1 MLKSYPLAMQG
12 VEFLGHGVTDIYE
25 MGERIAFVHFAF
37 AAPSEQNI
45 AAKLTPSYV
54 LLDTFSRDFSEHKR
68 SVLAYEQ
75 REIFSA
81 ASALCYPQDGHFV
94 LNTRYY
100 EGFVDSPAK
109 LIKIQ
114 DGEMSELDTAP
125 SPPIK
130 QIYNDA
136 QTYEFDGFCVRMSSP
151 FMMECR
157 ASQGGPNLNGAITD
171 LSGTPNSSGL
181 ADENLKNFSENSGAA
196 AVCKESK
203 SDPRDET
210 SEAKDKISN
219 GSKQTRKKAAAKGKI
234 LWRLKLGAY
243 LYTPVCLRGG
253 ATSHFSEQD
262 KRHGRETLYFGTA
275 GKGGHLYAVDA
286 ASGEVIFKL
295 DTGGTEHFA
304 WCEDKI
310 LLADRRGKPVLIS
323 ADDGLILEEVEFGEF
338 QFGSDQIMLASG
350 GRLYAVANDG
360 AAMYAV
366 CADL

>member
-12 VEFLGHGVTDIYE
+12 VEFRGHGVTGIYE
-25 MGERIAFVHFAF
+25 MSERIAFIHFAF
-37 AAPSEQNI
+37 AAPSKQNI
-45 AAKLTPSYV
+45 AAKLTPGYV
-54 LLDTFSRDFSEHKR
+54 LLDTFSRDFNEHKR

-114 DGEMSELDTAP
+114 DGEMSELGDAP
-125 SPPIK
+125 TPVK

-136 QTYEFDGFCVRMSSP
+136 RTYEFDGFAVRMSSP

-157 ASQGGPNLNGAITD
+157 ASQGGSNLNGSAVD
-171 LSGTPNSSGL
+171 LGGVVNFSGAAS
-181 ADENLKNFSENSGAA
+181 ENLKNSSENVGAA
-196 AVCKESK
+196 VVCETSESY
-203 SDPRDET
+203 PRDET
-210 SEAKDKISN
+210 SETKDKISN
-219 GSKQTRKKAAAKGKI
+219 GDKRPCKKAAAKGKT

-243 LYTPVCLRGG
+243 LYTPVCLRG
-253 ATSHFSEQD
+253 AAAAHFDTQD
-262 KRHGRETLYFGTA
+262 KRRGRETLYFGTA

-286 ASGEVIFKL
+286 VSGEVIFKL

-304 WCEDKI
+304 WYEDKI

-323 ADDGLILEEVEFGEF
+323 ADDGSVVREIEFGKF
-338 QFGSDQIMLASG
+338 QFGSDQIMLASR

-360 AAMYAV
+360 AAMCAV
-366 CADL
+366 CADI

>member
-12 VEFLGHGVTDIYE
+12 VEFRGHGVTGIYE
-25 MGERIAFVHFAF
+25 MDERIAFIHFAF

-100 EGFVDSPAK
+100 EGFVDSPTK

-114 DGEMSELDTAP
+114 DGEMTELGDAP
-125 SPPIK
+125 APVK

-136 QTYEFDGFCVRMSSP
+136 RTYEFDGFCVRMSSP

-157 ASQGGPNLNGAITD
+157 ASQGGSNLCGAAAN
-171 LSGTPNSSGL
+171 LGGTPNSSG
-181 ADENLKNFSENSGAA
+181 AAGENLKNSSENDDAA
-196 AVCKESK
+196 TVCKASK
-203 SDPRDET
+203 SDPCNET

-219 GSKQTRKKAAAKGKI
+219 GGKQTHKKAAAKGKT

-243 LYTPVCLRGG
+243 LYTPVCLRGA
-253 ATSHFSEQD
+253 ATSHFSEQG
-262 KRHGRETLYFGTA
+262 KRQGRKTLYFGTA
-275 GKGGHLYAVDA
+275 GKGGHLYAVDT

-295 DTGGTEHFA
+295 DTGGTERFA
-304 WCEDKI
+304 WCKDKI
-310 LLADRRGKPVLIS
+310 LLADRRNKPVLIS
-323 ADDGLILEEVEFGEF
+323 ADDGSVAREIEFGEF
-338 QFGSDQIMLASG
+338 QFSSDQIMLASRS
-350 GRLYAVANDG
+350 RLYAVANDG
-360 AAMYAV
+360 AAMHAV

>member
-1 MLKSYPLAMQG
+1 
-12 VEFLGHGVTDIYE
+12 

-37 AAPSEQNI
+37 AAPSEQNTLS
-45 AAKLTPSYV
+45 KLTPGYV
-54 LLDTFSRDFSEHKR
+54 LLDTFSRDFSERKR

-100 EGFVDSPAK
+100 EGFVDLPAK

-114 DGEMSELDTAP
+114 DGEMSELGDAP
-125 SPPIK
+125 APVK

-136 QTYEFDGFCVRMSSP
+136 RTYEFDGFCVWMSSP
-151 FMMECR
+151 FMMECI
-157 ASQGGPNLNGAITD
+157 ASQDGSNLC
-171 LSGTPNSSGL
+171 
-181 ADENLKNFSENSGAA
+181 GAA
-196 AVCKESK
+196 TVCKASK
-203 SDPRDET
+203 SDPRNET
-210 SEAKDKISN
+210 SETKDKISN
-219 GSKQTRKKAAAKGKI
+219 GGKPTRKKAAAKGKT

-243 LYTPVCLRGG
+243 LYTSVCLRGG

-262 KRHGRETLYFGTA
+262 KRRGRETLYFGTG

-295 DTGGTEHFA
+295 DTGGTERFA
-304 WCEDKI
+304 WFDDKI
-310 LLADRRGKPVLIS
+310 LLADRRNKPVLIS
-323 ADDGLILEEVEFGEF
+323 AEDGSILKEVEFGEF

-360 AAMYAV
+360 AAMHAV
-366 CADL
+366 CADI

>member
-1 MLKSYPLAMQG
+1 MLKSYPLTMQG
-12 VEFLGHGVTDIYE
+12 VEFRGHGVTGIYE

-75 REIFSA
+75 REIFFA

-100 EGFVDSPAK
+100 EGFVDSSAK

-114 DGEMSELDTAP
+114 DGEMSKLGDAP
-125 SPPIK
+125 APVK

-136 QTYEFDGFCVRMSSP
+136 QTYEFEGFAVRMSSP

-157 ASQGGPNLNGAITD
+157 ASQGGSNLNGVAAD
-171 LSGTPNSSGL
+171 LGGAVNFSSAAG
-181 ADENLKNFSENSGAA
+181 ENLKNSSENSGAA
-196 AVCKESK
+196 AVCKASK
-203 SDPRDET
+203 SDRCDEP

-219 GSKQTRKKAAAKGKI
+219 GGKQTRKKAAAKGKI

-253 ATSHFSEQD
+253 ALHFDAQG
-262 KRHGRETLYFGTA
+262 KRQGRKTLYFGTA

-286 ASGEVIFKL
+286 ASGEVIFKF
-295 DTGGTEHFA
+295 DTGGTERFA
-304 WCEDKI
+304 WFEDKI

-323 ADDGLILEEVEFGEF
+323 ADDGSVAREIEFGKF

-360 AAMYAV
+360 AAMHAV
-366 CADL
+366 CADI

>member
-12 VEFLGHGVTDIYE
+12 VEFRGHGVTGIYE
-25 MGERIAFVHFAF
+25 MSERIAFVHFAF

-45 AAKLTPSYV
+45 AAKLTPGYV

-75 REIFSA
+75 CEIFSA
-81 ASALCYPQDGHFV
+81 ASALCYPQDDHFV

-114 DGEMSELDTAP
+114 DGEMTELGDAP
-125 SPPIK
+125 APVK

-136 QTYEFDGFCVRMSSP
+136 RTYEFEGFCVRMSSP

-157 ASQGGPNLNGAITD
+157 ASQDGSNLNGTA
-171 LSGTPNSSGL
+171 G
-181 ADENLKNFSENSGAA
+181 ENLKNSSENSGAA
-196 AVCKESK
+196 AVFKASK
-203 SDPRDET
+203 NDPRDET

-219 GSKQTRKKAAAKGKI
+219 GGKPTRKKAAAKGKT

-262 KRHGRETLYFGTA
+262 KRQGRETLYFGTA

-286 ASGEVIFKL
+286 VSGEVIFKF
-295 DTGGTEHFA
+295 DTGGTERFA

-323 ADDGLILEEVEFGEF
+323 AEDGSILKEVEFGEF
-338 QFGSDQIMLASG
+338 QFGSDQIMLVSG

-360 AAMYAV
+360 ASMYAV

>member
-1 MLKSYPLAMQG
+1 MQG
-12 VEFLGHGVTDIYE
+12 VEFRGHRVTGIYE

-37 AAPSEQNI
+37 AAPNEQNI
-45 AAKLTPSYV
+45 AAKLTPGYV
-54 LLDTFSRDFSEHKR
+54 LLNTFSRDFSEHKR

-114 DGEMSELDTAP
+114 DGEMSELGDAP
-125 SPPIK
+125 APVK

-136 QTYEFDGFCVRMSSP
+136 RTYEFEGFAVRMSSP
-151 FMMECR
+151 FMMECI
-157 ASQGGPNLNGAITD
+157 ASQDEPNLNDAAID
-171 LSGTPNSSGL
+171 LGGTLNSSGTMG
-181 ADENLKNFSENSGAA
+181 ENLKNFSENDDAA
-196 AVCKESK
+196 AVCKASK
-203 SDPRDET
+203 SDPRNET
-210 SEAKDKISN
+210 SEARDKISN
-219 GSKQTRKKAAAKGKI
+219 GDKPARKKAAAKGKT

-243 LYTPVCLRGG
+243 LYTPVCLRGA
-253 ATSHFSEQD
+253 ATSHFDAQD
-262 KRHGRETLYFGTA
+262 RRRDLETLYFGTA

-310 LLADRRGKPVLIS
+310 LLADRRGKPVSIS
-323 ADDGLILEEVEFGEF
+323 AEDGSILKEVEFGEF

-366 CADL
+366 CADI

>member
-1 MLKSYPLAMQG
+1 MLKSYPLTMQG
-12 VEFLGHGVTDIYE
+12 VELRGHGVTGIYE

-37 AAPSEQNI
+37 AAPSEQNTLS
-45 AAKLTPSYV
+45 KLTPSYV
-54 LLDTFSRDFSEHKR
+54 LLDTFSRDFSERKR
-68 SVLAYEQ
+68 SVLAYKQ

-114 DGEMSELDTAP
+114 DGEMSELGDAP
-125 SPPIK
+125 APVK

-136 QTYEFDGFCVRMSSP
+136 RTYEFEGFCVRMSSP

-157 ASQGGPNLNGAITD
+157 ASQDRSNL
-171 LSGTPNSSGL
+171 
-181 ADENLKNFSENSGAA
+181 SGAA
-196 AVCKESK
+196 AVCKASK
-203 SDPRDET
+203 SDPRNET

-219 GSKQTRKKAAAKGKI
+219 GGKRSCKKAAAKGKM

-243 LYTPVCLRGG
+243 LYTPVCLRG
-253 ATSHFSEQD
+253 AAASHFDAQD
-262 KRHGRETLYFGTA
+262 KRRGRETLYFGTA

-304 WCEDKI
+304 WYEDKI

-323 ADDGLILEEVEFGEF
+323 ADDGSILKEVEFGEF